1 MAGGAGYA
9 GRWSDIRRQTVSLGV
24 VAALAAVTLVPV
36 GVVAYGGLDAD
47 AWMAILFRDAETR
60 QALGYSVILAL
71 RAPFAALIGF
81 VIAWALIRFPIPGR
95 RFLEFAFWIAFMMP
109 ILPLTLGWTLFLDE
123 HDGLL
128 NQLLMRLP
136 FVDQPVFDI
145 HSISG
150 IIWVHMTAS
159 TVPVMII
166 LLGPAIRQMDSSL
179 EEAARVSGAPP
190 GRVLYDVTIPLL
202 FTAIVTGTILGFIR
216 GLEAFEVEQLLGA
229 PAGIYVYTTRV
240 FDLANWQPPR
250 FAEAMALST
259 LVLVLLGGLAYAYQR
274 AVRNR
279 SYATVVG
286 RGTGTRPLS
295 IGRGRYAVSGA
306 LFGLVGVSVL
316 LPGLLLVLGSFMT
329 LFGFFDIAE
338 PFTTDN
344 WRMVLDDQNFLLAA
358 RNSLVIAL
366 GAGLAGVLIYSGL
379 AYLIMR
385 TRLAYR
391 GALDFMSWL
400 PWCVPGILLGLGLL
414 ALVLFTPGLNA
425 YYGSLGLLVAAV
437 IISQFPL
444 GVNMMKTAVGQ
455 VGVELEEA
463 AMVSG
468 AGRLRVFWDVV
479 LPLVRPMLIS
489 VFVLVVIAGLRDI
502 STLVLLAQPRSL
514 PLSILLFE
522 YAVSGSKEAAAV
534 VGIIISAI
542 VLVVALTARRFGL
555 DLTSARDGA

>member
-1 MAGGAGYA
+1 MTG
-9 GRWSDIRRQTVSLGV
+9 IRRQALSLV
-24 VAALAAVTLVPV
+24 VLTAVAAATFAPVAV
-36 GVVAYGGLDAD
+36 VVYGGLDVE
-47 AWMAILFRDAETR
+47 AWRDALGSAENR
-60 QALGYSVILAL
+60 AALGYSVILAL
-71 RAPFAALIGF
+71 RAPFAAVIGF
-81 VIAWALIRFPIPGR
+81 VIAWILIRFPIPGR
-95 RFLEFAFWIAFMMP
+95 RFLEFSFWIAFMMP
-109 ILPLTLGWTLFLDE
+109 VLPLTLGWILFLDE

-128 NQLLMRLP
+128 NKLLMQLP
-136 FVDQPVFDI
+136 FIESPPFDI
-145 HSISG
+145 HSIAG
-150 IIWVHMTAS
+150 ILWVHMTAS

-179 EEAARVSGAPP
+179 EEAARVSGAPA
-190 GRVLYDVTIPLL
+190 GRVLYDVTLPLL
-202 FTAIVTGTILGFIR
+202 FTAILTGTILGFIR

-229 PAGIYVYTTRV
+229 PADIYVYTTRV

-259 LVLVLLGGLAYAYQR
+259 LVLVMLGGLAFAHQR
-274 AVRNR
+274 TVRGR

-286 RGTGTRPLS
+286 RGMGAEQLS
-295 IGRGRYAVSGA
+295 IGRARYLLSAA
-306 LFGLVGVSVL
+306 LFLLVGASIL
-316 LPGLLLVLGSFMT
+316 LPTMLLIVGSFMT

-338 PFTTDN
+338 PFTMDN
-344 WRMVLDDQNFLLAA
+344 WHTVLEDRNFLLAT

-366 GAGLAGVLIYSGL
+366 GAGLVGALLYTSL

-391 GALDFMSWL
+391 PVLDFMSWL

-414 ALVLFTPGLNA
+414 ALVLFTPVLGIF
-425 YYGSLGLLVAAV
+425 YGSLGLLIAAV

-444 GVNMMKTAVGQ
+444 GVNMMKAAVGQ
-455 VGVELEEA
+455 VGMELEEA
-463 AMVSG
+463 ATVSG
-468 AGRLRVFWDVV
+468 AGRLRVFYDVI

-522 YAVSGSKEAAAV
+522 YAISGSKEAAAV
-534 VGIIISAI
+534 VGLIISAI

-555 DLTSARDGA
+555 SLAGARDKASF